1 MSDGKIETS
10 TLVAGGLAGI
20 LASACCV
27 GPLVLVGLGLGGAW
41 VGTLTALE
49 PYRWI
54 FFGIAVLALFF
65 AWRTIYRPVDQCEP
79 GQVCAVPRT
88 RRVYKI
94 TLWVVAALVLIAF
107 ASPYFAPLFY

>member
-1 MSDGKIETS
+1 MSEGKTETS
-10 TLVAGGLAGI
+10 ILVAGGLAGI

-27 GPLVLVGLGLGGAW
+27 GPLILVSLGLGGAW
-41 VGTLTALE
+41 VGTLAVLA

-65 AWRTIYRPVDQCEP
+65 AWRKIYSPIEQCEP
-79 GQVCAVPRT
+79 SQVCAVPRT
-88 RRVYKI
+88 RRAYKI

-107 ASPYFAPLFY
+107 VSPYFAPLFY

>member
-1 MSDGKIETS
+1 MAEGKAETGA
-10 TLVAGGLAGI
+10 LVTGGLAGI

-27 GPLVLVGLGLGGAW
+27 GPLVLASLGLGGAW
-41 VGTLTALE
+41 VGTLTVLE

-65 AWRTIYRPVDQCEP
+65 AWRKIYRPVESCEAD
-79 GQVCAVPRT
+79 QVCAVPQT
-88 RRVYKI
+88 RRAYKI

-107 ASPYFAPLFY
+107 ALPYFAPLFY